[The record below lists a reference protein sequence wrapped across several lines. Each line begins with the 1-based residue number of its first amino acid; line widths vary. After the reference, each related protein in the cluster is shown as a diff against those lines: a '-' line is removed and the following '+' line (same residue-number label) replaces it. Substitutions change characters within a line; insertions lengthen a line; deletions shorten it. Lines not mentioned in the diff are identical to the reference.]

1 MKVIKKIFNS
11 IFNKSFAS
19 FIILVNTFILAM
31 YGAVM
36 HSVVIA
42 VVNVTE
48 TTANAWYHIS
58 YVSAKL
64 AWYYL
69 VIYGYYLVI
78 YALILLIKLIV
89 KICKKKFERN
99 RL

>member
-19 FIILVNTFILAM
+19 FIILVNMFILAM

-69 VIYGYYLVI
+69 VIY
-78 YALILLIKLIV
+78 ALILLIKLIV

>member
-1 MKVIKKIFNS
+1 M
-11 IFNKSFAS
+11 
-19 FIILVNTFILAM
+19 FILAM

-42 VVNVTE
+42 VVNVPE

-58 YVSAKL
+58 YVSVKL

-69 VIYGYYLVI
+69 VIY
-78 YALILLIKLIV
+78 ALIWLIKKIA
-89 KICKKKFERN
+89 KICKKKFENN